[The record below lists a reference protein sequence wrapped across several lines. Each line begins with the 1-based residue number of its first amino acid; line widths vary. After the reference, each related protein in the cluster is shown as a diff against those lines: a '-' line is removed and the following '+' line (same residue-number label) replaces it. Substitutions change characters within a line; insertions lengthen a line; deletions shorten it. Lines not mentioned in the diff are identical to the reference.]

1 MALFGDLSWPQIF
14 LFMGLIFGV
23 TVYFLGWK
31 RYTSYL
37 KVNARISLIV
47 LGVAIV
53 FWYFFLYKK
62 PNTGTLDED
71 EDL

>member
-1 MALFGDLSWPQIF
+1 MAFFESLSWPQIF
-14 LFMGLIFGV
+14 ILVGLIFGV

-31 RYTSYL
+31 QYSSYL

-47 LGVAIV
+47 LGVGIV

-62 PNTGTLDED
+62 PNTGTLVED
-71 EDL
+71 ED